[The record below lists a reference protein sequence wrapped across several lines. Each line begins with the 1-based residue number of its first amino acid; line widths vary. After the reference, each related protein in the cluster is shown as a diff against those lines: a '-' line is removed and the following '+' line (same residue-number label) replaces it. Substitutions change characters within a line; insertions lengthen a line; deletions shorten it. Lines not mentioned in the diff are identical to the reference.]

1 MSTEVNNQLEETYI
15 PGEEEVAAPS
25 AGMRKTW
32 RFANGKICTGSEDG
46 GTYDTREKIV
56 GALRRI
62 GIHEA
67 TYNKDGKDKRVKQL
81 EADIETRDYGVM
93 RVAASLIDMKG
104 KDQPSGVSIA
114 LAWNL
119 LQAAKDEVVIFTAT
133 QGTKKNE
140 FGSYATFVNMG
151 IYVRGQARPK
161 EAPRRPKVE
170 GETMEIAL
178 DKLLAELKS
187 HPAWAARPAHE
198 TDDEDGSANTHLSAL
213 CKEATAN
220 GWPTPEQAPAEW
232 LALYSALY
240 GEAARSSLGEISEDD
255 WGQVRQDVAKWL
267 HDKIAA
273 LGEGHHV
280 PVPLKPAVEKLGI
293 TKPVAP
299 VATTGG
305 LG

>member
-1 MSTEVNNQLEETYI
+1 MSTELDNQLEETYI

-81 EADIETRDYGVM
+81 EADIETRDYGMV

-119 LQAAKDEVVIFTAT
+119 LQAAKNEVVIFTAT

-170 GETMEIAL
+170 GETMEVAL
-178 DKLLAELKS
+178 DKLIADLKS
-187 HPAWAARPAHE
+187 HPAWAPRPAHE

-232 LALYSALY
+232 LATA
-240 GEAARSSLGEISEDD
+240 GIMFEEEPRSSLGEISEDD
-255 WGQVRQDVAKWL
+255 WGQIRFGLGKWL
-267 HDKIAA
+267 AEKVEK
-273 LGEGHHV
+273 LGEGHHIPASLEAAAKRLGV
-280 PVPLKPAVEKLGI
+280 AKPAK
-293 TKPVAP
+293 VA
-299 VATTGG
+299 TGG